1 MYNTYLKIV
10 LGERITLYPILAEIA
25 SFVGAVSSSYVINT
39 LSLDLFSAVIELLN
53 TISLL
58 LMLKALE

>member
-10 LGERITLYPILAEIA
+10 LGERITLYLVLAEIA
-25 SFVGAVSSSYVINT
+25 SFVGAVSSSYVIDT
-39 LSLDLFSAVIELLN
+39 LSLDLFSAVIVLLN